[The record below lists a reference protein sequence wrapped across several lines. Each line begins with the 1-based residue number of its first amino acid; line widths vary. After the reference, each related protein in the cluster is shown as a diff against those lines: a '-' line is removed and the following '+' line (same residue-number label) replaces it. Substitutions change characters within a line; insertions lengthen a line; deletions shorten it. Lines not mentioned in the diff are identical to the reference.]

1 MKDRFL
7 VGSIAAGFAA
17 LTVGV
22 LTNALDIPQL
32 GVVAGIF
39 GFAAAI
45 GAVAI
50 GGRLAQSQVE
60 LRACK
65 GERDRY
71 HAELETLTALFSDED
86 GPAPENLA
94 FAPAPELEAAVDP
107 ASGLLDQQF
116 FRVLVQQRVA
126 AARRHL
132 QPVAVIIFDIDDVDD
147 EDIAACDAA
156 LSTLGGTVIRT
167 LRESDAACRVG
178 TTMAAA
184 ILEDTAEA
192 GAVWA
197 AERIRGT
204 LHQGELGRPITVSAG
219 IACYPTHALSA
230 PELIERAGRAL
241 DTARTHGRDRLEIAN
256 SDEAAHPLD

>member
-1 MKDRFL
+1 MSFDTFL
-7 VGSIAAGFAA
+7 NLPAHPLLVH
-17 LTVGV
+17 VPV
-22 LTNALDIPQL
+22 VCIPL
-32 GVVAGIF
+32 
-39 GFAAAI
+39 AAI

-132 QPVAVIIFDIDDVDD
+132 QPVAVIIFDIDDVD
-147 EDIAACDAA
+147 EALHLSARGAAVIGDAA
-156 LSTLGGTVIRT
+156 
-167 LRESDAACRVG
+167 AVG
-178 TTMAAA
+178 RP
-184 ILEDTAEA
+184 
-192 GAVWA
+192 A
-197 AERIRGT
+197 AEPRWRHPRRG
-204 LHQGELGRPITVSAG
+204 
-219 IACYPTHALSA
+219 
-230 PELIERAGRAL
+230 
-241 DTARTHGRDRLEIAN
+241 AR
-256 SDEAAHPLD
+256 